1 MTRPT
6 TLIALAGLVVVGI
19 IVADLVT
26 HPNGTKAAAN
36 GINNIAK
43 TSVSGLL
50 GKRP

>member
-6 TLIALAGLVVVGI
+6 TLIALGGLVTVGI